1 MTLNLQ
7 TNRRLAP
14 AEDFTFLQ
22 NIGSCR
28 GGGGGGEGGMVGV
41 DIH

>member
-7 TNRRLAP
+7 TIRRLAP

-22 NIGSCR
+22 NLLEVA
-28 GGGGGGEGGMVGV
+28 GGEGEGGGEDGGC
-41 DIH
+41 